1 MLTGPKLWAKYYL
14 KLHHLSHMEISYSHI
29 ERINTTPRPLPRWLI
44 ADLRSDH
51 AGETGAVA
59 IYRGILA
66 VSSDP
71 DVRQFAG
78 AHLAIEESHLAIF
91 NRLLPSKQRSVLL
104 PLWRL
109 AGFITGALPALFGAN
124 ATYATIEAVETFVDK
139 HYQQQIDRLAGDVQ
153 LAPVRD
159 LLESCRQD
167 EVDHRDDA
175 ASRRST
181 QHRFLMRCWIRIVGS
196 GSAGAVALARLG

>member
-1 MLTGPKLWAKYYL
+1 MEFSC
-14 KLHHLSHMEISYSHI
+14 SHT
-29 ERINTTPRPLPRWLI
+29 ERIKIATSPLPRWLI
-44 ADLRSDH
+44 AELRSDH

-66 VSSDP
+66 LTSEDKI
-71 DVRQFAG
+71 RQFARE
-78 AHLAIEESHLAIF
+78 HLATEESHLAIF
-91 NRLLPSKQRSVLL
+91 NRLLPPKQRSALL

-124 ATYATIEAVETFVDK
+124 ATYATIEAVETFVDR
-139 HYQQQIDRLAGDVQ
+139 HYQQQIDRLADDEQ

-167 EVDHRDDA
+167 EIIHRDDA

-181 QHRFLMRCWIRIVGS
+181 QQPLLMRCWVRMIGS
-196 GSAGAVALARLG
+196 GSAAAVALARVG